1 MYASKMMIL
10 AVLCAGIA
18 GCSSTSSTAPD
29 GISKPETATA
39 AGRASAA
46 EPARLAANATSPT
59 TSASAAK
66 RSVYFEFDQS
76 AIRPEFETVIALNA
90 ATLNKDPKR
99 SIRVEGNTDERG
111 SKEYN
116 LALGNK
122 RAASVARAMQILGIS
137 PSRVEVLSFGE
148 ERPRA
153 KGHDEAA
160 WAENRRVDIAY

>member
-1 MYASKMMIL
+1 MNKCRMTIL
-10 AVLCAGIA
+10 AILCAGAA
-18 GCSSTSSTAPD
+18 GCSTTNSSAPD
-29 GISKPETATA
+29 A
-39 AGRASAA
+39 ASGAQPAAPANQVSAAQPSARPASPAASA
-46 EPARLAANATSPT
+46 SVV
-59 TSASAAK
+59 K
-66 RSVYFEFDQS
+66 RSVYFDFDES
-76 AIRPEFETVIALNA
+76 TIKPEFQPIIAQN
-90 ATLNKDPKR
+90 ATLLGNDSKR
-99 SIRVEGNTDERG
+99 GVRVEGNTDERG

-122 RAASVARAMQILGIS
+122 RAASVARAMQVLGVA

>member
-1 MYASKMMIL
+1 MNTCKVAIV
-10 AVLCAGIA
+10 AILCAGLA
-18 GCSSTSSTAPD
+18 ACSSTSSTAPD
-29 GISKPETATA
+29 SVSSPQGTAPA
-39 AGRASAA
+39 NKAGGA
-46 EPARLAANATSPT
+46 EPVRTAANAASPVG
-59 TSASAAK
+59 AAAK
-66 RSVYFEFDQS
+66 RSIYFEFDQS
-76 AIRPEFETVIALNA
+76 AIKPEFESVIAANA
-90 ATLNKDPKR
+90 STLAKDAMR
-99 SIRVEGNTDERG
+99 RVRVEGNTDERG

-122 RAASVARAMQILGIS
+122 RAASVARAMQVLGVA

>member
-1 MYASKMMIL
+1 MNASRMTML
-10 AVLCAGIA
+10 AILCAGLV

-29 GISKPETATA
+29 TVSKPEAATPA
-39 AGRASAA
+39 NRASNAD
-46 EPARLAANATSPT
+46 PARAAASATSPT
-59 TSASAAK
+59 MSTSAAK

-76 AIRPEFETVIALNA
+76 AIKPEFESVIAANA
-90 ATLNKDPKR
+90 AAVGRDPKR
-99 SIRVEGNTDERG
+99 AIRVEGNTDERG

-122 RAASVARAMQILGIS
+122 RAMSVARAMQVLGVS
-137 PSRVEVLSFGE
+137 TGRVEVVSFGE
-148 ERPRA
+148 ERPRS